1 MASDI
6 PIHFQDLYSA
16 NYRFL
21 VQQQDSMLRSCV
33 TIDTFKGKRKSYPY
47 VGKQTATEITTRA
60 GQTQYQEPT
69 LPKRW
74 VNVRPFHIPN
84 IIDEFDDE
92 LLGTLGDP
100 RNAFVTSQAMA
111 MKRKQDKLI
120 VDALAGTSYSG
131 ETGTTGIALPS
142 GQKIAVNYGGANI
155 GLTLAKLTQAKY
167 LLDKKF
173 VPKGDRY
180 FVHGAKQLNDLLL
193 NVTEI
198 KSSDYNQVKALVQG
212 EVSEFMGFKF
222 VMVEDD
228 ALPYTSSTDVRMNY
242 AFHKSGVVLGIASD
256 FNSTIDRIPN
266 QNNAIQ
272 VRSTMNMDA
281 ARLEEETVV
290 EIACD
295 ESP

>member
-1 MASDI
+1 MQDI
-6 PIHFQDLYSA
+6 YSA
-16 NYRFL
+16 NYKFL
-21 VQQQDSMLRSCV
+21 VQQPDSMLRSVV
-33 TIDTFKGKRKSYPY
+33 TVDTFKGKRKSYPY
-47 VGKQTATEITTRA
+47 VGKQVATEITTRA
-60 GQTQYQEPT
+60 GTTEYSEPK

-92 LLGTLGDP
+92 LLGTLGSP
-100 RNAFVTSQAMA
+100 KNAFVTSQAMA
-111 MKRKQDKLI
+111 MKRKQDKII
-120 VDALAGTSYSG
+120 VDALGGTSYSG

-167 LLDKKF
+167 LLDKNF
-173 VPKGDRY
+173 VPKNDRY
-180 FVHGAKQLNDLLL
+180 FVHGAKQLNDLLV

-212 EVSEFMGFKF
+212 EVDFFMGFKF
-222 VMVEDD
+222 IMVEDA
-228 ALPYTSSTDVRMNY
+228 ALPYTVGTDVRMNY
-242 AFHKSGVVLGIASD
+242 AFQKDGIVLGISSD
-256 FNSTIDRIPN
+256 FSSSIDRIPDRN
-266 QNNAIQ
+266 QAIQ
-272 VRSTMNMDA
+272 VRSVMNMDA

-290 EIACD
+290 EIAND